1 MSAANTRKLTL
12 SSILI
17 ALYTVLSLF
26 SLDLKLIKI
35 SFSGLASI
43 IGGLVMGPLY
53 GLAIGFLGAF
63 MEQLLKYGIGATTI
77 LWIIPPA
84 VRGFITGYYAMKKSF
99 SLSIK
104 EEGFITVLS
113 GMILTI
119 LNTGSIYLDSKI
131 YGYYTFPTVFG
142 MFFIRLLTG
151 VITSF
156 IYLLI
161 LPAVTGKI
169 KKIII

>member
-1 MSAANTRKLTL
+1 
-12 SSILI
+12 
-17 ALYTVLSLF
+17 
-26 SLDLKLIKI
+26 
-35 SFSGLASI
+35 
-43 IGGLVMGPLY
+43 
-53 GLAIGFLGAF
+53 
-63 MEQLLKYGIGATTI
+63 
-77 LWIIPPA
+77 
-84 VRGFITGYYAMKKSF
+84 
-99 SLSIK
+99 
-104 EEGFITVLS
+104 
-113 GMILTI
+113 MILTI